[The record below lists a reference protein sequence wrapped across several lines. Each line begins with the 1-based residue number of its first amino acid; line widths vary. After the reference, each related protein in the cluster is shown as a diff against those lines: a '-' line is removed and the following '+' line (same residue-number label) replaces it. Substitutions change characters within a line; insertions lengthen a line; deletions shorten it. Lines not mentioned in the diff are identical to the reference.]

1 MIKTSRYTYIDAL
14 RAVCSAMVIAIHV
27 IMYYIN
33 AFPVHS
39 VPWTVLMFSKAFTQ
53 CAVPIFFMI
62 SGATILSS
70 TKDEPYGAF
79 IKRRLSRVA
88 IPFFAYSVLY
98 YLFFV
103 FVKGEYT
110 LGVFEF
116 FRLFAKAGI
125 SGHLWYIYAL
135 IPLYFLFPVLRKMVQ
150 NVTQKQLLIFIA
162 VIFAV
167 SSLIPFLNEVFSLF
181 TNFKIGHYS
190 YGKAGVYLNYTLI
203 GYYIHNYIVPKAKN
217 LKPRLWALLAA
228 VLSLGG
234 MTIMTFLLSKGKIN
248 QTWIDITWPFVVI
261 YSASSMILT
270 KLHYETKTVIDKK
283 SNIISGLGM
292 LSFSAYLVHML
303 YLRTTQIFLPRSAL
317 KEFSNIESAGLLL
330 AIFIGGVIICYLW
343 AFIVSKIPVIKKI
356 L

>member
-1 MIKTSRYTYIDAL
+1 MNKISRYTYIDAL

-33 AFPVHS
+33 AFSVRS
-39 VPWTVLMFSKAFTQ
+39 VPWTALMLSKALTQ

-70 TKDEPYGAF
+70 TKEEPYGTF
-79 IKRRLSRVA
+79 IKRRLTRVA
-88 IPFFAYSVLY
+88 IPFLAYSVLY
-98 YLFFV
+98 YLFYV
-103 FVKGEYT
+103 FVKGE
-110 LGVFEF
+110 FEF
-116 FRLFAKAGI
+116 GIFEFVRLFAKGGI

-135 IPLYFLFPVLRKMVQ
+135 IPLYFLFPVLRRLVQ
-150 NVTQKQLLIFIA
+150 STTQKQLLIFIA
-162 VIFAV
+162 VIFTI

-181 TNFKIGHYS
+181 SSFTIGHYS

-203 GYYIHNYIVPKAKN
+203 GYYIHHYVIPKAKN
-217 LKPRLWALLAA
+217 LKPCLLA
-228 VLSLGG
+228 LSACIITVGG
-234 MTIMTFLLSKGKIN
+234 MTVMTFLLSESKIN

-261 YSASSMILT
+261 YSAAVMILA
-270 KLHYETKTVIDKK
+270 KLYYETKTISDKK
-283 SNIISGLGM
+283 ANTVSKLGM

-303 YLRTTQIFLPRSAL
+303 YLRSVQLFLPRSEL
-317 KEFSNIESAGLLL
+317 KTFSSLEAAGVLL
-330 AIFIGGVIICYLW
+330 AIFTVGVIGCYIW